1 MNATR
6 LLPLALITLI
16 AACDAG
22 DPVAP
27 AVGNRGLRASVAP
40 GSIWAIADTGQ
51 TGPGST
57 YGLFVPTNWNGDAVF
72 YAHGFK
78 DISDPISLPTKDSAE
93 KFRDRLGAEG
103 YAVAWSSYSE
113 NGFAVKDGIQRTHQ
127 LRGLLA
133 SRAGKPARS
142 YLAGTSLGGVV
153 ALALAEQHPDQYD
166 GALTM
171 CGFVGGSR
179 MQIDYIANTRVLFDW
194 FYRDVLPGDAIS
206 MPPETTLNEI
216 IGKAYAAIL
225 ARPDKAFLITQIS
238 QTPIPFANNTEL
250 VTSLLNVIGF
260 HARGMNDLIDRTHGH
275 NLFDNSATVYTGSA
289 AVPAGVLAALNGQ
302 VDGMPGVERFV
313 STPDAEAYVNKYYEP
328 TGKLAI
334 PVLSIHTTRD
344 PSVPFQHQAVLR
356 KKVADAGASSMLHTR
371 PIPRYGHCTFNTD
384 EMLTGVKDLATWAQ
398 TGVAPTN

>member
-1 MNATR
+1 MRNLH
-6 LLPLALITLI
+6 LLPLTLVALLG
-16 AACDAG
+16 ACDAT
-22 DPVAP
+22 DTVAP
-27 AVGNRGLRASVAP
+27 ARNTELRASVAP
-40 GSIWAIADTGQ
+40 GSLWAIADTGE

-57 YGLFVPTNWNGDAVF
+57 YGLFVPVNWNGDAVF

-93 KFRDRLGAEG
+93 AFRDRLGAEG

-133 SRAGKPARS
+133 SRVGKPERS
-142 YLAGTSLGGVV
+142 FLAGTSLGGVV
-153 ALALAEQHPDQYD
+153 ALALAEKYPDQYD

-179 MQIDYIANTRVLFDW
+179 KQIDYVANTRVLFDW
-194 FYRDVLPGDAIS
+194 FYPGVLPGNAIS
-206 MPPETTLNEI
+206 MPEGTTLNEVI
-216 IGKAYAAIL
+216 FKAYSAIL

-238 QTPIPFANNTEL
+238 QTPIPFASNTEL
-250 VTSLLNVIGF
+250 VMSLLNVLGF

-275 NLFDNSATVYTGSA
+275 TLFDNSTIVYTGSR
-289 AVPAGVLAALNGQ
+289 AVPTNILDSLNGP
-302 VDGMPGVERFV
+302 VFGVQRFE
-313 STPDAEAYVNKYYEP
+313 STPDADNYVDKYYEP
-328 TGKLAI
+328 TGDLKI

-344 PSVPFQHQAVLR
+344 PSVPFNHEIALR
-356 KKVADAGASSMLHTR
+356 EKVATAGASSMLVTR
-371 PIPRYGHCTFNTD
+371 PINRYGHCTFTTT
-384 EMLTGVKDLATWAQ
+384 EMVGGVNDLARWAT